1 MSKTNIEWCKRPGTL
16 PEVWNVV
23 TGCTKVSQGCK
34 NCYAEV
40 MHKRLQKMMPSK
52 YNHEFLTGAVE
63 YPDLLTLPLKWKKPR
78 TVFVNSMS
86 DLFHEK
92 VSHSFIHEVM
102 KTIKA
107 TPQHTYIILTK
118 RPEIMRNYFLGDFLN
133 NYDWADFQHL
143 WLGVS
148 VEDQKTAEER
158 IMSLLRIPCNVR
170 FLSCEPLLAEI
181 DLTCLEHKKQKF
193 CFTNCL
199 HGSEFNILGVYQL
212 ENKINWVI
220 VGGESGKNARTMHP
234 DWAINIKNQCKAA
247 NVPFFFK
254 QWGEWGKIKPG
265 QIGKPYFPNKLA
277 SVDDGNKNFVEMVK
291 YGKHNTGNKLNGN
304 IYQEFPKV

>member
-40 MHKRLQKMMPSK
+40 MHKRLQKMMPTK

-63 YPDLLTLPLKWKKPR
+63 HSDLLTLPLKWKKPR

-92 VSHSFIHEVM
+92 VSFEFINSVFTVM
-102 KTIKA
+102 ADCDK
-107 TPQHTYIILTK
+107 HTFIILTK
-118 RPEIMRNYFLGDFLN
+118 RPERILEFIQWKKKQLMQITWMPSDNV
-133 NYDWADFQHL
+133 WI
-143 WLGVS
+143 GVS
-148 VEDQKTAEER
+148 VEDQKTANER
-158 IMSLLRIPCNVR
+158 IPILLKIPSTIR
-170 FLSCEPLLAEI
+170 FLSCEPLLGDINIADATKTSVIAKGFSYLNFQTI
-181 DLTCLEHKKQKF
+181 D
-193 CFTNCL
+193 
-199 HGSEFNILGVYQL
+199 
-212 ENKINWVI
+212 WVI
-220 VGGESGKNARTMHP
+220 VGGESGKNARPMHP
-234 DWAINIKNQCKAA
+234 DWAISIKNQCKAA

-291 YGKHNTGNKLNGN
+291 YGKHNTGNELHGN